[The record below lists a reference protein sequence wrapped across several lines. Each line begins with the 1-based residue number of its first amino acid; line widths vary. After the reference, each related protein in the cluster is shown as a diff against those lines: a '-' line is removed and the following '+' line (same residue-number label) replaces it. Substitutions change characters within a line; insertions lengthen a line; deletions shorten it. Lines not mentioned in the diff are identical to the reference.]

1 MIWSALNED
10 LSVIISQL
18 DKNIENGKTHGQS

>member
-10 LSVIISQL
+10 LPVIISQL
-18 DKNIENGKTHGQS
+18 DENIENGKTHGQG